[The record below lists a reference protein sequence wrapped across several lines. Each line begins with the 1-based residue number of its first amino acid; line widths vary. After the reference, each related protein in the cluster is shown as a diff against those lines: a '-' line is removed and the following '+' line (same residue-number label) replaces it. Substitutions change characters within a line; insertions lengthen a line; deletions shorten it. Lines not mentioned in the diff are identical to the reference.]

1 MLHGRPHWGAFEDKK
16 MAGYISF
23 FNLDKWFTE
32 TFSLDEQK
40 IMEEKY
46 SVGGIGDTPLFF
58 GKSATAYNGSAAFFL
73 ADLTQWFNTKE
84 LSFIGLRLAKKA
96 EELFEE
102 QNESDINKHFFYMN
116 MIKFY
121 YKNRENEENLQ
132 KAIFYCEKQISISK
146 QTSKAFKEAP
156 LIGTSYLP
164 SHTGFEQLAII
175 EKKNKNWNRVIELSE
190 KAKSEGWAGDWDKR
204 ISEAKS
210 KL

>member
-1 MLHGRPHWGAFEDKK
+1 MLDGRPHWGAFEEKK

-23 FNLDKWFTE
+23 FKLDKWFTE

-146 QTSKAFKEAP
+146 QTSKAFKEDP
-156 LIGTSYLP
+156 LIGTSTP
-164 SHTGFEQLAII
+164 A
-175 EKKNKNWNRVIELSE
+175 
-190 KAKSEGWAGDWDKR
+190 
-204 ISEAKS
+204 
-210 KL
+210 